1 MSQNPYKEASSGVT
15 LTEEEY
21 SALCR
26 QADILA
32 FLYATL
38 EAAGSFELGFVAS
51 SGLSTLLKEACEDI
65 SEALH

>member
-1 MSQNPYKEASSGVT
+1 MNKEANSGVT

-32 FLYATL
+32 FLYAIL
-38 EAAGSFELGFVAS
+38 ESAGSFELSSVAS

-65 SEALH
+65 CEALH

>member
-1 MSQNPYKEASSGVT
+1 MSKGAWSGVT

-32 FLYATL
+32 FLYAI
-38 EAAGSFELGFVAS
+38 FEETGNMQLSSVAS

-65 SEALH
+65 AAALH